1 MTTDFKN
8 VMSQRTDEELIR
20 IVTVQRDDYQP
31 MAVVAAEDE
40 IQKRGIDLTKIE
52 EVKTDLEAR
61 IEELKEFDSK
71 KVNSMIRLLNFIID
85 SFAFLI
91 VFLIFAYIFGLFF
104 NTDNPLII
112 KTAGF
117 ILLIVAFSGYYIFM
131 EYNYQ
136 KTILNFQTLQ
146 TCF

>member
-52 EVKTDLEAR
+52 EVKTDLEEK
-61 IEELKEFDSK
+61 IEELKG
-71 KVNSMIRLLNFIID
+71 I
-85 SFAFLI
+85 
-91 VFLIFAYIFGLFF
+91 
-104 NTDNPLII
+104 
-112 KTAGF
+112 
-117 ILLIVAFSGYYIFM
+117 
-131 EYNYQ
+131 
-136 KTILNFQTLQ
+136 
-146 TCF
+146 